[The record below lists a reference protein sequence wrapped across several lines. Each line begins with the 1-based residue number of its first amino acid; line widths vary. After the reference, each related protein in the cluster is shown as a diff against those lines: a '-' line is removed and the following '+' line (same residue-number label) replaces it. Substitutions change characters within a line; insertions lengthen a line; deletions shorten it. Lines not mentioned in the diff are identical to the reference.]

1 MKGSSG
7 DANGT
12 WIVSRVSIASSCRF
26 TEIRVIATVTLLLM
40 VKSMEENFN
49 YLRVLGVSG
58 EAFNAVEDARMA
70 KQRDILRSGTTS
82 PGPRQRRAYM
92 QQEAQ
97 KLRNNLRNL
106 REGLHSSEQQLFERA
121 RKEIEAEAARGAR

>member
-1 MKGSSG
+1 
-7 DANGT
+7 
-12 WIVSRVSIASSCRF
+12 
-26 TEIRVIATVTLLLM
+26 M

-49 YLRVLGVSG
+49 YLRALGVSG

-70 KQRDILRSGTTS
+70 KQRDILRSGTTP

-92 QQEAQ
+92 QQEAL

-106 REGLHSSEQQLFERA
+106 REGLNSSEQQLSERA
-121 RKEIEAEAARGAR
+121 KKEIEAEAARGTR